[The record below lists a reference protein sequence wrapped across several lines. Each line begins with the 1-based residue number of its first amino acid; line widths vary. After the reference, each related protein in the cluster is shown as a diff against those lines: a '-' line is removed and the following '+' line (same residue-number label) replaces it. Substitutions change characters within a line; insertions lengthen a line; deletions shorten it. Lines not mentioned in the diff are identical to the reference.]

1 MLHPSFCIYFPQ
13 TQSTTVSST
22 PTSPS
27 PGSPLGA
34 LIRAPTSSAI
44 GPMGS
49 WDLELGNSPSSPS
62 LVPPST
68 ILPLLRRLQK
78 PLDSTPSHGGIVS
91 APRSSESST
100 TGGSSYSAS
109 ADLAS
114 LTQPPYRVSA
124 PSMAF
129 HEAVP
134 KLLTIV
140 AAIVQHTCFKLL
152 QVKLVSGFQASKS
165 RTSNEVT
172 PLSQQLLLLLTLV
185 RDIFP
190 FSL

>member
-1 MLHPSFCIYFPQ
+1 
-13 TQSTTVSST
+13 
-22 PTSPS
+22 
-27 PGSPLGA
+27 
-34 LIRAPTSSAI
+34 
-44 GPMGS
+44 MGS

-114 LTQPPYRVSA
+114 LTQPPYRV
-124 PSMAF
+124 
-129 HEAVP
+129 
-134 KLLTIV
+134 
-140 AAIVQHTCFKLL
+140 
-152 QVKLVSGFQASKS
+152 KLVSGFQASKS

>member
-1 MLHPSFCIYFPQ
+1 MTY

-114 LTQPPYRVSA
+114 LTQPPYRV
-124 PSMAF
+124 
-129 HEAVP
+129 
-134 KLLTIV
+134 
-140 AAIVQHTCFKLL
+140 
-152 QVKLVSGFQASKS
+152 KLVSGFQASKS